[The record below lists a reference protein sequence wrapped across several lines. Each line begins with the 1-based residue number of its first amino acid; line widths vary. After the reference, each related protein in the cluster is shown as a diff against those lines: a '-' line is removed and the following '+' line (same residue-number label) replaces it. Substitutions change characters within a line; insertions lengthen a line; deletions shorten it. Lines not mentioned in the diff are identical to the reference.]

1 MGDADP
7 GAEEEL
13 AGHETHALDPV
24 RFEYAPAG
32 QDVHTTDELAP
43 VMLEYAPA
51 GQDVHEAEEFAPVR
65 FEYVPATQLT
75 HTLAPAAEYV
85 PTGHKAH
92 TTEEL
97 APVALEY
104 APAAQLSHGLDPV
117 TALYCPAAHTVHTPP
132 FGPENPA
139 SHVQLIRNPLK
150 TGARE
155 FAGHKLQLGL
165 PSGDHRPSAQL
176 THVSLPTAP

>member
-13 AGHETHALDPV
+13 VGHETHALDPV
-24 RFEYAPAG
+24 RFEYVPAA

-51 GQDVHEAEEFAPVR
+51 GQDVHEAEEFAPVST
-65 FEYVPATQLT
+65 EYVPATQLT
-75 HTLAPAAEYV
+75 HTLAPAAEYL

-92 TTEEL
+92 TPALL
-97 APVALEY
+97 AAVALEY
-104 APAAQLSHGLDPV
+104 APAAQLKHTLEPV
-117 TALYCPAAHTVHTPP
+117 TVLYRPAAHTVHVPP

-139 SHVQLIRNPLK
+139 SQVQLIRNPLEAP
-150 TGARE
+150 ARE
-155 FAGHKLQLGL
+155 FNGHKLQLGL
-165 PSGDHRPSAQL
+165 PSGDHCPSG
-176 THVSLPTAP
+176 H